1 MPVEQGVSHWIPAPE
16 EAALVREMTVGDLL
30 DDAARRWPEQDGLAY
45 VAYADRGLSLR
56 WSFAELRARSREV
69 ARALMA
75 SGIRHGDRIAVWCT
89 NLPEW
94 LLLEFGA
101 AYCGAVLVPINPLLR
116 TAEVAY
122 ILRTA
127 GVCACFVLP
136 ENRGAS
142 LWTML
147 DEAAREVPSL
157 RLRVAVGS
165 APDDRGV
172 AWPDWLAGAEAV
184 SEDAL
189 EQRRKGVSP
198 FDSVQ
203 IQFTSGTTGFPKG
216 AELSHLGVV
225 NDGRLFARRAALEEN
240 SRWVNPMPLFH
251 CGGCVIATLGALA
264 AGTTQYP
271 IVTFE
276 PDRVARTIAAE
287 RINVLSAVPTMLIA
301 LEEAAD
307 REGLDLSSLE
317 RVISGGST
325 VPVEL
330 LRHWNERYGT
340 RCSITYGLT
349 EASPIITQSDPHDPE
364 DLQMGSCG
372 QPLPAAEVDVVDA
385 EDKPVP
391 LGQEGEVRTRGWLVM
406 KGYFGNPQATGDAL
420 SEDGWLRT
428 GDLGRMDERGYLWIS
443 GRAKDMIIR
452 GGENIYPREI
462 EEALLALEEITDVN
476 VIGVPDK
483 RYGEE
488 VCAYVRLK
496 PGTALSAEQLHERM
510 HEHLRDRIARYKIP
524 KYLRVVEQFPL
535 TPSGKVQKF
544 RLREMYAAE
553 AAKPEPA
560 PVGG

>member
-1 MPVEQGVSHWIPAPE
+1 MPVENGISHWIPAPD
-16 EAALVREMTVGDLL
+16 EAALVKEMTVGDLL
-30 DDAARRWPEQDGLAY
+30 DEAARKWPDQDGLAY
-45 VAYADRGLSLR
+45 VAYEDRGLSLR
-56 WSFAELRARSREV
+56 WSFAELRERSRVV

-75 SGIRHGDRIAVWCT
+75 SGIGPGDRVALWAT

-116 TAEVAY
+116 SAEVAY

-127 GVCACFVLP
+127 SVNACFALP

-142 LWTML
+142 LWEMFH
-147 DEAAREVPSL
+147 EAAREAPSL
-157 RLRVAVGS
+157 RLRVAIGK
-165 APDDRGV
+165 APDDKGI
-172 AWPDWLAGAEAV
+172 AWADWLAGGATV

-189 EQRRKGVSP
+189 EQRRKGVAAG
-198 FDSVQ
+198 DTVQ

-216 AELSHLGVV
+216 AELSHRGVV
-225 NDGRLFARRAALEEN
+225 NDGRLFAQRAALSEG

-264 AGTTQYP
+264 SGTTQYP

-276 PDRVARTIAAE
+276 PDRVARTIARE
-287 RINVLSAVPTMLIA
+287 RVNVLSAVPTMLIA

-307 REGLDLSSLE
+307 REGLDLASLE
-317 RVISGGST
+317 RVITGGST

-330 LRHWNERYGT
+330 LRHWHVRYGA

-349 EASPIITQSDPHDPE
+349 EASPIITQSAPHDPE
-364 DLQMGSCG
+364 ELQMGSCG
-372 QPLPAAEVDVVDA
+372 QPLPAAEVDLVDA
-385 EDKPVP
+385 GGNRVP
-391 LGQEGEVRTRGWLVM
+391 LGEVGEVRTRGWLVM
-406 KGYFGNPQATGDAL
+406 KGYFGNAQATRDAL
-420 SEDGWLRT
+420 SADGWLRT
-428 GDLGRMDERGYLWIS
+428 GDLGRMDELGYLWIS

-452 GGENIYPREI
+452 GGENISPREI
-462 EEALLALEEITDVN
+462 EEVLLTLEEITDAN
-476 VIGVPDK
+476 VVGVPDS

-496 PGTALSAEQLHERM
+496 PGASLNAEQMRERLH
-510 HEHLRDRIARYKIP
+510 DRIARYKIP

-544 RLREMYAAE
+544 RLREMFAAE
-553 AAKPEPA
+553 AARTDPA
-560 PVGG
+560 PAAG